1 MEIKNCQ
8 RQYIINKINFLLE
21 QITENLFGFYHE
33 QYCLSW
39 IMCIKGFVNRL
50 SHNFHIDIDRDV
62 STAYYMSS
70 SGDSVD

>member
-1 MEIKNCQ
+1 MNM
-8 RQYIINKINFLLE
+8 NM
-21 QITENLFGFYHE
+21 LFHE
-33 QYCLSW
+33 RYFSSR

-70 SGDSVD
+70 AGDNVD